1 MPLGHQASEAPKMP
15 RLSAPPTRGCH
26 KICSELNWQFINIWR
41 FAFAESS
48 TDLLNLLKYK
58 LPTAAATSSPTY
70 CPILSVYT
78 HIHTFSWSSFINM
91 VNKLRI
97 PWTSKSLLIFLTL
110 LGPVKN
116 KGETYVFIFNYTHS
130 TQWGIYVF
138 IRVSVGA
145 LVTLLFHSL
154 PFLLVNQNL
163 VFITKGHKNCK
174 VNCKN

>member
-1 MPLGHQASEAPKMP
+1 LRSPSRQRIYLTYLNTNYRLQLP
-15 RLSAPPTRGCH
+15 RP
-26 KICSELNWQFINIWR
+26 
-41 FAFAESS
+41 
-48 TDLLNLLKYK
+48 
-58 LPTAAATSSPTY
+58 SPTY

-138 IRVSVGA
+138 LRVSVGA

-174 VNCKN
+174 VKCKNYSFICYTRYPL